1 MKSIFIMFL
10 KMYTL
15 LFQNTR
21 DSLTITDLIFD
32 IKLYLNT
39 LSIQVL
45 RLMSNSAAVLH
56 LRRTR
61 LNQNI
66 YLKSLLKGAR
76 FCHWY

>member
-1 MKSIFIMFL
+1 MKYHEIYLHNVFENVHHTS
-10 KMYTL
+10 TAQV
-15 LFQNTR
+15 FQNAR

-56 LRRTR
+56 LSRTR
-61 LNQNI
+61 L
-66 YLKSLLKGAR
+66 LLSNYPS
-76 FCHWY
+76 FCM